1 MSRGRHRSPRRGACF
16 MELASYL
23 AGERWSAHPAC
34 TYPLLAA
41 LARDVND
48 HTCDADLARLADLV
62 PSVIGLADGDLRLDA
77 RIALLC
83 ARTALPVA
91 ADSRQPVMATS
102 LLACERVLVA
112 LDGRPEGSL
121 EEQSR
126 AALAHAPRAAQWASD
141 FLASP
146 SARAIPQSPRGF
158 RQQQAPFIVHAGV
171 QAIALAVIPQ
181 PGQMLRGLL
190 AAAISECASH
200 ART

>member
-1 MSRGRHRSPRRGACF
+1 

-48 HTCDADLARLADLV
+48 HTGDADLARLADLV

-91 ADSRQPVMATS
+91 AESRQPVMATS
-102 LLACERVLVA
+102 LLACERVLAAV
-112 LDGRPEGSL
+112 DGRAEGSL
-121 EEQSR
+121 EEPSR
-126 AALAHAPRAAQWASD
+126 AALAHVPRAAQWASD
-141 FLASP
+141 FLAGR
-146 SARAIPQSPRGF
+146 SARAIPQSPQGF
-158 RQQQAPFIVHAGV
+158 RQLQAPFIVHTAV
-171 QAIALAVIPQ
+171 EAIALAVIPQ

-190 AAAISECASH
+190 AAAIGECASH
-200 ART
+200 PGT